1 MNAQITHPGLARISH
16 YQSSLVSRDGEVF
29 LLDRFIAPEEA
40 AQLTGQL
47 CRELDW
53 HAESLVLYGR
63 EISVPRRVCWYGDAG
78 AIYTYSGVTHTP
90 LPWPPLL
97 TELRRRVQSCT
108 GQNFNSVLGNFYRD
122 GNDSMGWH
130 ADKERE
136 LGRNP
141 VIASL
146 SFGAQRLFKLRHNK
160 SGETVEV
167 YLPSGSLLLMGGALQ
182 HHWRHCLPKM
192 RGIDAPRVNL
202 TFRYIPPR

>member
-1 MNAQITHPGLARISH
+1 MNAQVADHAAGQARSLISH
-16 YQSSLVSRDGEVF
+16 EGEVF
-29 LLDRFIAPEEA
+29 LFEHFVAADEA
-40 AQLTGQL
+40 ARLTEQL

-53 HAESLVLYGR
+53 HAETILLYGR
-63 EISVPRRVCWYGDAG
+63 QVSVPRRVCWYGDAG
-78 AIYTYSGVTHTP
+78 ATYTYSGVTHTP
-90 LPWPPLL
+90 LPWPSVLAD
-97 TELRRRVQSCT
+97 LRMRIQSSA
-108 GQNFNSVLGNFYRD
+108 GAQFNSVLGNLYRD

-146 SFGAQRLFKLRHNK
+146 SFGAQRVFKLRHNK
-160 SGETVEV
+160 SGETVEIS
-167 YLPSGSLLLMGGALQ
+167 LPSGSLLLMAGALQ

-202 TFRYIPPR
+202 TFRYIYPC